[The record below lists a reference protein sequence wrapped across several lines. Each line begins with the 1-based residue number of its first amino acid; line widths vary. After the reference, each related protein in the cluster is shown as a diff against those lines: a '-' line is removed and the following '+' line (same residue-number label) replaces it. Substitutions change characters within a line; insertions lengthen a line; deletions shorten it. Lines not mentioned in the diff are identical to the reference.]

1 MFLDVL
7 IIYATFSSILI
18 LFEINSRLF
27 LSKKI
32 RVFNILECFCFPVV
46 YFLLFLS
53 IIIKIYRFLSYFFKN
68 VFYVYKAQRFVL
80 NTQYL
85 DEKQLKNYILSN
97 CLEKHS
103 MDIKFIK

>member
-7 IIYATFSSILI
+7 IIYVTFSSILI
-18 LFEINSRLF
+18 LSEINARMY

-32 RVFNILECFCFPVV
+32 SIFNILECFCFPVI
-46 YFLLFLS
+46 YFFLFLFS
-53 IIIKIYRFLSYFFKN
+53 VNKIYRFSSYFFKN

-85 DEKQLKNYILSN
+85 DEQQLKNYILRN

-103 MDIKFIK
+103 TDIKFI

>member
-7 IIYATFSSILI
+7 IIYITFSSILI
-18 LFEINSRLF
+18 LSEINARMY

-32 RVFNILECFCFPVV
+32 SIFNILECFCFPVI
-46 YFLLFLS
+46 YFLLFLFS
-53 IIIKIYRFLSYFFKN
+53 IDKIYRFLNYFFKN

-80 NTQYL
+80 NTCNL
-85 DEKQLKNYILSN
+85 DEQQLKNYILSN

-103 MDIKFIK
+103 RDIKFIK